1 MSRYTVAISKVKDIA
16 IEAESRED
24 ALKRLGD
31 IWTPVTGF
39 CDVDDIELAVLDEPY
54 GGKKLAFSNALWEK
68 FKAIESRK
76 ACGKNITLESFM
88 SELSALGAKRL
99 GIDEKGRAMWD
110 LRFDDGFLIRL
121 SFSEKEDCH
130 NFLITYP
137 ESEGGGSIDI
147 SGTFHHTL
155 NDLRKMIFDSAFHME
170 NLDEYSLSTAMK

>member
-31 IWTPVTGF
+31 IWTPVTG
-39 CDVDDIELAVLDEPY
+39 CLDVYDVELDVLDEPY

-76 ACGKNITLESFM
+76 ACCENIPLESFL
-88 SELSALGAKRL
+88 SELSALEAKRL
-99 GIDEKGRAMWD
+99 GLDEQGRAMWD
-110 LRFDDGFLIRL
+110 LRLDDGFLIRL
-121 SFSEKEDCH
+121 SFSEKEDCR

-170 NLDEYSLSTAMK
+170 NPDEYSLATNMK